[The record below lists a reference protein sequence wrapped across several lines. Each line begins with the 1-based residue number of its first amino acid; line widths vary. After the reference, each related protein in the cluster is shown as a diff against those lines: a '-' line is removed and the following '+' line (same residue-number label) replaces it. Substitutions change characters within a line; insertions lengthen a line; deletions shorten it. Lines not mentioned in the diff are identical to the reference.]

1 MSFLPKR
8 QASKDAS
15 SAMLNNMT
23 IAVTGASGF
32 IGREVLAE
40 LENNNKVIALTRD
53 AAGCDSSGCC
63 EWRETD
69 YSYESLAEA
78 IEGADVLIHLAGV
91 RGTEDDQA
99 KFVINRDITE
109 NLLRAMKAAGTGRIV
124 FASTVS
130 VYDDVKLMPWTED
143 APLKGRTAY
152 GESKIACEKLIEE
165 YAENG
170 EISYGIARIAQV
182 LGEGERRRGM
192 MNVFMDTARSK
203 GTLKVMG
210 ESIARRQYVYIKD
223 LAKVLCILACG
234 NDKLSID
241 DSIVVNVGMPNAY
254 TNLEI
259 AKIVNEVFGNTEP
272 IDYDNSYPETA
283 KPFCMNTSRM
293 KSMLGYEAKDMRDAI
308 IDIKSSSLK
317 AEGEM

>member
-32 IGREVLAE
+32 IGKEVLAE
-40 LENNNKVIALTRD
+40 LETNHNNVIALTRNVED
-53 AAGCDSSGCC
+53 HEASECC

-69 YSYESLAEA
+69 YSYQSLADA
-78 IEGADVLIHLAGV
+78 IGGADAVIHLAGV
-91 RGTEDDQA
+91 RGTEDDPG
-99 KFVINRDITE
+99 KFAVNRDITE
-109 NLLRAMKAAGTGRIV
+109 NLLRAMKAAGVVRIV
-124 FASTVS
+124 LASTVS

-165 YAENG
+165 HAKSG

-192 MNVFMDTARSK
+192 MNVFMDTARSG

-210 ESIARRQYVYIKD
+210 QSIARRQYIYIKD

-234 NDKLSID
+234 NDRLSSD
-241 DSIVVNVGMPNAY
+241 DNVVVNVGMPNAY

-259 AKIVNEVFGNTEP
+259 AEIVNEVFGNTEP

-283 KPFCMNTSRM
+283 KPFCMSTTRM
-293 KSMLGYEAKDMRDAI
+293 NSLLGYEAKDMKEAI
-308 IDIKSSSLK
+308 IDIKDNSLK
-317 AEGEM
+317 A